1 MVGDGWGEESFCHA
15 VALIVSNHYVYNSMK
30 IDSFYPSS
38 HSSHSFMSS
47 HPRST
52 LFNRLP
58 RRYAAA
64 LRGGYI
70 LLVLLVCVTV
80 LAGIPRAIE
89 HASVISADI
98 RQMFIARGLP
108 ENFDAYFWIGL
119 DLLSLAV
126 YTVMAVFLLARRG
139 DDWMALYVGIT
150 LILTASV
157 YSNGSYTDGV
167 FFWIN
172 ILLRSLGQ
180 TIHVIFFYLFPDGK
194 FVPRWARWLFVPLFL
209 YRFIVLTDYYIN
221 HTSIHALDI
230 GILVLL
236 TIIGMGYQ
244 VYRYRKLLTPLQR
257 QQVKWTLV
265 GLSFTIPIVSA
276 YIFAVPIANFLGPE
290 SASNYF
296 LLRTL
301 RVGEQLGLFIFPI
314 TLVFSMARY
323 RLWDIDIAI
332 NKSLVYAASS
342 VLLAIPFLVVFWGM
356 QALLR
361 IFLGQTHAEIAVAV
375 SGLVVGVL
383 FNPARKQAQSLIDRH
398 LYGLRF
404 DLNELR
410 RSQRPA
416 QVTTPGLLTGRILGQ
431 YEVLDV
437 IGHGGMG
444 EVYKG
449 YSDDQLAAIKVL
461 PQKFT
466 GQPDF
471 RKRFAREAE
480 TITLLQHPNIVKMYA
495 YGETEDGIP
504 YMAMEYIEGQE
515 LNDLL
520 KERGSLPLE
529 TALQLIGELAV
540 ALDYAHS
547 KGFVHRDIKP
557 SNIMVRS
564 DPEGRL
570 HPVLMDF
577 GVAKIQD
584 AHTRLT
590 GTGAVGTIDY
600 MAPEQIKEA
609 GSVDN
614 RADIYAM
621 GLLLYEMLTGQR
633 PFQGNPAQVMF
644 AHLQQPPPDPRKAN
658 PTIPGQIADVILR
671 ALSKRPDDRYPTAQ
685 AMAHALT

>member
-1 MVGDGWGEESFCHA
+1 
-15 VALIVSNHYVYNSMK
+15 
-30 IDSFYPSS
+30 
-38 HSSHSFMSS
+38 MSS

-658 PTIPGQIADVILR
+658 PTIPGQIADVILC